1 VGGVARRPR
10 DLPEPPLEFIEDGL
24 TDDDRAAALEAW
36 LAELDRH
43 PSISLTVRAADTL
56 AEARAE
62 GEV

>member
-1 VGGVARRPR
+1 MQ
-10 DLPEPPLEFIEDGL
+10 EPPLEFIEDGM
-24 TDDDRAAALEAW
+24 TEDARAVAMEAW

-43 PSISLTVRAADTL
+43 PPISLTVRAADTL